1 MDCVAAVH
9 IIICLKEVSYVV
21 CEYEKKI
28 MNAFIPNCI
37 TLYLKSFSFTE
48 SMEKLIEVQIR

>member
-1 MDCVAAVH
+1 MLSVNM
-9 IIICLKEVSYVV
+9 K
-21 CEYEKKI
+21 KKI